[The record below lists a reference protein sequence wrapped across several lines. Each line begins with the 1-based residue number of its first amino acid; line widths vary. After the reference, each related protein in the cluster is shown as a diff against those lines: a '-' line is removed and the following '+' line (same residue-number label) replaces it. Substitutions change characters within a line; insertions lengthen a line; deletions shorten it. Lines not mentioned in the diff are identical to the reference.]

1 MIIVQHI
8 ETRWTKRSRGMPGAA
23 ARNAV
28 PRVMPLPPGMETT
41 AGILLHRV
49 TADEDD
55 GFHLHQHTG
64 TIEPGTGFTK
74 YWTLQ
79 LVPVGWTVVVEF
91 RYAGQHHGLPP
102 RRENRHPVFR
112 LEPGEVGTLHI
123 NGRFSYTSG
132 QYYKQHFVNIANVE
146 VASPDLFTAA
156 AADHFA
162 DMTADLF

>member
-28 PRVMPLPPGMETT
+28 PRVMPLPPGAGAA
-41 AGILLHRV
+41 AGIYLHRV
-49 TADEDD
+49 TADEDS
-55 GFHLHQHTG
+55 GFDLHQVTG
-64 TIEPGTGFTK
+64 IIEPGQGFTK
-74 YWTLQ
+74 YWTLR
-79 LVPVGWTVVVEF
+79 LVPAKSAVVVEF
-91 RYAGQHHGLPP
+91 GYVGQQHGQPP
-102 RRENRHPVFR
+102 RREHRHPVFR

-123 NGRFSYTSG
+123 NGRFSYNSG

-146 VASPDLFTAA
+146 AASRDLFTGA
-156 AADHFA
+156 AADHFS